1 MSRWAW
7 IRRSLGLDPEISG
20 PGSGDLRAWIRRSLG
35 LDPLAWLAWR
45 LRARE
50 LVWGAQYSDALL
62 AYRDLLAQVDVLEQR
77 MASMAGNE
85 HLLLR
90 AVEDQH
96 ALIDTLRQQVA
107 TMTESLGLLLGG
119 VERNKSIL
127 ALMSDA
133 AAQVRRY
140 SFRRRTSRPEWSS
153 WDTEARRQAAAHNPV
168 SVSAR
173 LSTLEARIGDMAD
186 AVAALARAQTLMAH
200 GAVTPAGR
208 AAAGREGPAA
218 VGSRRQSST
227 GRESSGGRR
236 HVAERHVAERHVAEK
251 IEKLPNPVHLLS
263 TRGSSWK
270 P

>member
-133 AAQVRRY
+133 AAQVPSPHKPTRVVELGHGG
-140 SFRRRTSRPEWSS
+140 SE
-153 WDTEARRQAAAHNPV
+153 AAAHNPV